1 MSEQLSTETMA
12 PTKDAPAVVLV
23 VDDEDNI
30 AALVSMV
37 VETAGHTVIEA
48 HSGAEALSLV
58 TSRHVDMIVLDVMLG
73 DTDGFTLLEE
83 LRSKGY
89 NLPVLFLTALDAL
102 PDKLRGLSLGDD
114 YMTKPFKVQEVAARV
129 DLLLRRRSSESNKLV
144 VGDIVLNEDTYSVTR
159 AGIDVPLT
167 PTEFKLLRLLMRNA
181 NRVVLRSE
189 ILNEV
194 WEPGFS
200 GRANVDTYVSYLRRK
215 IDGPHEAQ
223 MITTARGFGYM
234 LRAAQ

>member
-1 MSEQLSTETMA
+1 MAEPTTEETLESTSAT
-12 PTKDAPAVVLV
+12 PVVLV
-23 VDDEDNI
+23 VDDEENI
-30 AALVSMV
+30 AALVVMV
-37 VETAGHTVIEA
+37 LETAGLGVLEA
-48 HSGAEALSLV
+48 HSGTEALEIV
-58 TSRHVDMIVLDVMLG
+58 TSRHIDMLVLDVMLG
-73 DTDGFTLLEE
+73 DMDGFTLLED
-83 LRSKGY
+83 LRARGY

-129 DLLLRRRSSESNKLV
+129 DLLLRRRSSDTNKIK
-144 VGDIVLNEDTYSVTR
+144 VGDIELNEDTYSVTR
-159 AGIDVPLT
+159 AGINVPLT

-215 IDGPHEAQ
+215 IDGPHEEP
-223 MITTARGFGYM
+223 MITTVRGFGYM
-234 LRAAQ
+234 LKAVQ